1 MNTLNESQLA
11 AQLDK
16 IVDRI
21 QHIRRLDLSLE
32 ANLQL
37 ALQESQDTLG
47 ALALYR
53 KGLNRAVNYNQ
64 VLRASAA

>member
-1 MNTLNESQLA
+1 MYALNETQLA

-21 QHIRRLDLSLE
+21 QQIRALDLSLE
-32 ANLQL
+32 SNLQHAL
-37 ALQESQDTLG
+37 AESQDTLG

-53 KGLNRAVNYNQ
+53 KLLSRAADYSRVPQ
-64 VLRASAA
+64 LRAA

>member
-1 MNTLNESQLA
+1 MSAATEYQLA
-11 AQLDK
+11 VQLDH

-21 QHIRRLDLSLE
+21 QHIRQLDLSLE
-32 ANLQL
+32 SNLQL

-53 KGLNRAVNYNQ
+53 SLLSRTADYSGRPHRRA
-64 VLRASAA
+64 A

>member
-1 MNTLNESQLA
+1 MYALTETQLE

-21 QHIRRLDLSLE
+21 QQIRQLDLSLE
-32 ANLQL
+32 SNLQQ
-37 ALQESQDTLG
+37 ALTQSQDTLG

-53 KGLNRAVNYNQ
+53 KLLSRAADYNRVPQRY
-64 VLRASAA
+64 AA

>member
-1 MNTLNESQLA
+1 MYPLNETQLA

-21 QHIRRLDLSLE
+21 QQIRQLDLSLE
-32 ANLQL
+32 SNLQH
-37 ALQESQDTLG
+37 ALDESQDTLG

-53 KGLNRAVNYNQ
+53 KLLSRAADYSRVPQ
-64 VLRASAA
+64 LRAA

>member
-1 MNTLNESQLA
+1 MYALNETQLA

-21 QHIRRLDLSLE
+21 QQIRQLDLSLE
-32 ANLQL
+32 SNLQQAL
-37 ALQESQDTLG
+37 AESQDTLG

-53 KGLNRAVNYNQ
+53 SLLSRAADYGRVPQ
-64 VLRASAA
+64 LRAA